1 MNEPRQTFRSLIS
14 SNKRKSVVLV
24 VIFCLV
30 VAILSLVLTL
40 GAMAYVAPALFEG
53 EGPLAP
59 ALDKNKQ
66 ISHQPGQPQI
76 VYPQKAPGSEGP
88 EINWPTA
95 IMIGVIGGALAL
107 TFSFLGYFSGDDA
120 IMYAHRARRVFHDGD
135 PELFN
140 VVEEMA
146 IAAGIP
152 PPRIYFIH
160 DEAPNAFATGRDPHH
175 ASVAITSGLRG
186 KLTRDELQGVIAH
199 EMSHIQ
205 NYDVRLMLLMAVLV
219 GAVVMLCDV
228 FWQIVRWGWAVP
240 SKEPE
245 AAKEGANLAVLF
257 VVLAVLLSLIAPI
270 LAQII
275 QLAISR
281 EREYLADA
289 TAVQLTRN
297 PLGLANA
304 LRVIANDPAILKTG
318 NRATAH
324 MFLVNP
330 IQKFQAKAHSMFASH
345 PPIEERIRRLEALA
359 HVERTPV

>member
-1 MNEPRQTFRSLIS
+1 MNEPRQTFRSLIA

-24 VIFCLV
+24 VVFCLV
-30 VAILSLVLTL
+30 VAILSLVLTF

-59 ALDKNKQ
+59 PSGKIQQ
-66 ISHQPGQPQI
+66 IPRQPQQ
-76 VYPQKAPGSEGP
+76 PQRPPTSEGP

-95 IMIGVIGGALAL
+95 IMVGIIGGALAL

-175 ASVAITSGLRG
+175 AAVAIASGLRG

-205 NYDVRLMLLMAVLV
+205 NYDIRLMLLMAVLV

-228 FWQIVRWGWAVP
+228 FWQIVRWGWAAP
-240 SKEPE
+240 AKEPE

-304 LRVIANDPAILKTG
+304 LRIIANDPAILKTG
-318 NRATAH
+318 NRGTAH
-324 MFLVNP
+324 MFFVNP
-330 IQKFQAKAHSMFASH
+330 IQKFQAKAHSVFASH
-345 PPIEERIRRLEALA
+345 PPIQERIRRLEALA
-359 HVERTPV
+359 HVESRPIPSNE

>member
-1 MNEPRQTFRSLIS
+1 MTSPPQTFRDLIAD
-14 SNKRKSVVLV
+14 NKRKSVILVLV
-24 VIFCLV
+24 FCLF
-30 VAILSLVLTL
+30 VALLSVILTL
-40 GAMAYVAPALFEG
+40 GVMAYVAPALFEG

-59 ALDKNKQ
+59 PSANGRQ
-66 ISHQPGQPQI
+66 TPRQPQ
-76 VYPQKAPGSEGP
+76 VVRQTEGP
-88 EINWPTA
+88 EINWPAA
-95 IMIGVIGGALAL
+95 IMIGITGGAVALAI
-107 TFSFLGYFSGDDA
+107 SFLGYFSGDDM
-120 IMYAHRARRVFHDGD
+120 IMTAHRARRVFHDGD

-146 IAAGIP
+146 IAAGVP
-152 PPRIYFIH
+152 PPRIYMIR

-175 ASVAITSGLRG
+175 AAVAITSGLRG

-199 EMSHIQ
+199 EMSHVR
-205 NYDVRLMLLMAVLV
+205 NYDIRLMLLMAVLV

-228 FWQIVRWGWAVP
+228 FWQIVRWGWTAP
-240 SKEPE
+240 AKEPE
-245 AAKEGANLAVLF
+245 EGKEGVNLAILF
-257 VVLAVLLSLIAPI
+257 LVLAVLLSLIAPI

-281 EREYLADA
+281 EREFLADA

-304 LRVIANDPAILKTG
+304 LRIIANDPAVLKTG

-324 MFLVNP
+324 MFFVNP

-345 PPIEERIRRLEALA
+345 PPTQERIRRLEVLA
-359 HVERTPV
+359 HVERPPVPSAE

>member
-1 MNEPRQTFRSLIS
+1 MNEPRQTFRSLIA
-14 SNKRKSVVLV
+14 SNKRKSVVLIV
-24 VIFCLV
+24 VFCVLV
-30 VAILSLVLTL
+30 GTLSLILTL

-59 ALDKNKQ
+59 PSAKSKQ
-66 ISHQPGQPQI
+66 VSHQPPQR
-76 VYPQKAPGSEGP
+76 QRAPASEGP

-95 IMIGVIGGALAL
+95 IMVGIIGGALAL

-175 ASVAITSGLRG
+175 AAVAITSGLRG

-205 NYDVRLMLLMAVLV
+205 NYDIRLMLLMAVLV

-228 FWQIVRWGWAVP
+228 FWQIVRWGWTAP
-240 SKEPE
+240 AKEPE

-257 VVLAVLLSLIAPI
+257 VVLAVLLSLIAPL

-275 QLAISR
+275 QLAMSR

-289 TAVQLTRN
+289 TAVQITRN

-304 LRVIANDPAILKTG
+304 LRIIANDPAILKTG

-330 IQKFQAKAHSMFASH
+330 IQKFQAGAQSMFASH
-345 PPIEERIRRLEALA
+345 PPIEERIRRLQALA
-359 HVERTPV
+359 HVERPPVASEQ

>member
-1 MNEPRQTFRSLIS
+1 MTEAHQTFRDLIAD
-14 SNKRKSVVLV
+14 NKRKSFILV
-24 VIFCLV
+24 VVFCLV
-30 VAILSLVLTL
+30 MALLSIVLTL
-40 GAMAYVAPALFEG
+40 GAMAYVMPALFEG

-59 ALDKNKQ
+59 DSGKGVQAT
-66 ISHQPGQPQI
+66 HRPP
-76 VYPQKAPGSEGP
+76 VAHVEPGP
-88 EINWPTA
+88 EINWPAA
-95 IMIGVIGGALAL
+95 IMIGIIGGALAL
-107 TFSFLGYFSGDDA
+107 TFSFLGFFSGDDA
-120 IMYAHRARRVFHDGD
+120 IMYAHRARQVFHDGD

-146 IAAGIP
+146 IAAGLP
-152 PPRIYFIH
+152 PPRIYLIH
-160 DEAPNAFATGRDPHH
+160 DPAPNAFATGRDPHH
-175 ASVAITSGLRG
+175 AAVAITTGLRG

-205 NYDVRLMLLMAVLV
+205 NYDIRLMLLMAVLV

-228 FWQIVRWGWAVP
+228 FWQIIRWGWAAP
-240 SKEPE
+240 AKEPE
-245 AAKEGANLAVLF
+245 AGKEGVNLAVLL
-257 VVLAVLLSLIAPI
+257 VVFAVLLSLIAPI

-281 EREYLADA
+281 EREFLADA

-297 PLGLANA
+297 PVGLANA
-304 LRVIANDPAILKTG
+304 LRIIANDPAILKTG

-330 IQKFQAKAHSMFASH
+330 IQKFQAKAHSAFASH

-359 HVERTPV
+359 HIERPIVPTQD